1 MEDQNAEKLTFRD
14 KVIKCLLK
22 FENYEADLRSLIEMY
37 ISVFG
42 EQQAIGNNVEERRK
56 VIFFTNSV
64 NISKYF
70 ENSQPVRHIRHI
82 RIKNDLPIYRQQ
94 QWIR

>member
-1 MEDQNAEKLTFRD
+1 MGYDGQWQKSVGQLLSNRKEFNKVKGKYKLIDGSKYLKNSKMEDQNADKLTFRD

-42 EQQAIGNNVEERRK
+42 EQ
-56 VIFFTNSV
+56 
-64 NISKYF
+64 
-70 ENSQPVRHIRHI
+70 
-82 RIKNDLPIYRQQ
+82 
-94 QWIR
+94 